1 MKRIGIIGAGRF
13 GSELAESLAE
23 RGAEIL
29 MIDKNHELIQEFS
42 QFVTKAVEGDATN
55 MRTLEDAGFQDCD
68 VIVVA
73 IGSNIEGS
81 VMATVNCKELKVK
94 NVISKANSDMHGKI
108 LYRVGADVVIYPNR
122 DRAQRLAHT
131 LLSRGS
137 VDLFE
142 ISDGFNIAEIDVP
155 ESMHNK
161 SLAEAQVRNKFGITV
176 LCVRRMSKDPT
187 APRTVLIPEPD
198 DIIQPDD
205 KLLVFGTDK
214 QLDALTKD

>member
-29 MIDKNHELIQEFS
+29 MIDKNRELIQEFS

>member
-13 GSELAESLAE
+13 GSELAASLAE

-29 MIDKNHELIQEFS
+29 MIDNNHNLIQEFS

-55 MRTLEDAGFQDCD
+55 IRTLEEAGFHDCD

-94 NVISKANSDMHGKI
+94 NVIAKANSDMHGKI
-108 LYRVGADVVIYPNR
+108 LYRVGADVVVYPNR

-142 ISDGFNIAEIDVP
+142 ISDGFNVAEIDVP
-155 ESMHNK
+155 EALRNK
-161 SLAEAQVRNKFGITV
+161 SLAEAQVRNKFGVSV
-176 LCVRRMSKDPT
+176 LCIRRVAKDPT
-187 APRTVLIPEPD
+187 SPRIVIIPEAD
-198 DIIQPDD
+198 QVILPDD

-214 QLDALTKD
+214 QLGALTKD